1 MRSGPQN
8 RQKFSRGLCPRTPL
22 QPVIIGD
29 NCKISTHCVIDGN
42 TEVGKSNQFYPW
54 HAMAWPGWTPGPWWT
69 RRRAREL
76 INNQSTVKPL
86 AINPSQFYYQ
96 NLASGLLDE
105 IKNSPEFRL
114 MFEYFFP
121 MRRYMSLA
129 FLYADKAMVKYIPN
143 KDDVLDETKNA
154 LGVIIQGLI
163 NSTDYQ
169 YTPDKVANMLAD
181 HMMRSE
187 GGTSGKDPD
196 LTKKLLRIL
205 LQTPLLIL
213 KGFVEVTDPAIIV
226 AKLIIDAANLIQ
238 QTIIA
243 ATEMS
248 LRAVKSS
255 LDALLADV
263 KGKMEQLK
271 ATAGIGLAGLASLVN
286 SIKSSFPEDSE
297 EYQSLQENIVIPD
310 PKSDIE
316 TWPENMKFSVPDNVK
331 DQIFD
336 GLRRLEYRGY
346 DSSGIAT
353 INNDQINCIKSQ
365 GNLDQLQK
373 KLINEEL
380 LGNVGIGH
388 TRWATHGVPN
398 EANAHPHIT
407 DEVAVVHNG
416 IIENFSI
423 LKNQISETGINFKS
437 ETDTEA
443 IAHLITLYL
452 KSGMGSYEAIRA
464 TTEDIKGS
472 YALAII
478 VRSEPNKLYA
488 VRKGS
493 PLAIGSS
500 DSKNYIGSDGYS
512 LGNYCNEVTYLKD
525 GDIAIIK
532 NDIFEIF
539 DNQNEFI
546 NRKSQIIDKTVTLAE
561 KGVFKHFMS
570 KEIHEQPSV
579 IQDSISHYINN
590 EDLTVNLPK
599 FPFNITN
606 LKNITLVACGSS
618 YYSGLVAREW
628 FEKLARVKVDVEIA
642 SEFRYREAPMDSSGL
657 TVFISQ
663 SGETADTLAALKHCK
678 KLNQKPKE
686 F

>member
-1 MRSGPQN
+1 MVLNVYIFKIGI
-8 RQKFSRGLCPRTPL
+8 
-22 QPVIIGD
+22 VIILR
-29 NCKISTHCVIDGN
+29 
-42 TEVGKSNQFYPW
+42 Y
-54 HAMAWPGWTPGPWWT
+54 
-69 RRRAREL
+69 
-76 INNQSTVKPL
+76 L
-86 AINPSQFYYQ
+86 A
-96 NLASGLLDE
+96 
-105 IKNSPEFRL
+105 
-114 MFEYFFP
+114 
-121 MRRYMSLA
+121 
-129 FLYADKAMVKYIPN
+129 
-143 KDDVLDETKNA
+143 
-154 LGVIIQGLI
+154 
-163 NSTDYQ
+163 
-169 YTPDKVANMLAD
+169 
-181 HMMRSE
+181 H
-187 GGTSGKDPD
+187 
-196 LTKKLLRIL
+196 
-205 LQTPLLIL
+205 
-213 KGFVEVTDPAIIV
+213 
-226 AKLIIDAANLIQ
+226 
-238 QTIIA
+238 
-243 ATEMS
+243 
-248 LRAVKSS
+248 
-255 LDALLADV
+255 
-263 KGKMEQLK
+263 
-271 ATAGIGLAGLASLVN
+271 
-286 SIKSSFPEDSE
+286 
-297 EYQSLQENIVIPD
+297 
-310 PKSDIE
+310 
-316 TWPENMKFSVPDNVK
+316 
-331 DQIFD
+331 
-336 GLRRLEYRGY
+336 
-346 DSSGIAT
+346 
-353 INNDQINCIKSQ
+353 
-365 GNLDQLQK
+365 LQK

-416 IIENFSI
+416 IIENFSL

-443 IAHLITLYL
+443 IAHLITLYI

-532 NDIFEIF
+532 NDAFEIF

-678 KLNQKPKE
+678 KLNQKTISIVNVPNSSMCRNSDSSLKIFAGPEIGVASTKAFTCQLVVLASLAIHIGRINGNLSDDDENNYVKSLLDVPRLISNVLDQEEDLIKIVKE
-686 F
+686 LNPIKNALYLGRGQMYPVALEGALKLKEISYIHAEGYPAGEMKHGPIALLEKGLPVIIGAPSFNLFDKTASNLYEVIARDGNVLLITDQEGLNHLGDTTKKIKSFIVDEANIITAPFIYTIPYQLFAYHTALLKGTDVDQPRNLAKSVTVE